1 MFKYIY
7 LHILQES
14 TLTPSKQIK
23 FNNWIIIK
31 KENQINKFENLI
43 FFLKK
48 ETLNFKGVEKKI
60 NVSYLMILEI
70 LIFFISLIFFIYII
84 KNNYLI

>member
-1 MFKYIY
+1 MFKSIYIY
-7 LHILQES
+7 LIQQN

-23 FNNWIIIK
+23 FNNWIILK

-60 NVSYLMILEI
+60 NISNLMVSEI
-70 LIFFISLIFFIYII
+70 LIFFILIIIFIYMVKI
-84 KNNYLI
+84 NHLI

>member
-1 MFKYIY
+1 MNMCLIQKNF
-7 LHILQES
+7 
-14 TLTPSKQIK
+14 LTPSKQIK
-23 FNNWIIIK
+23 FNNWIIIE

-60 NVSYLMILEI
+60 NISNLMIFEI
-70 LIFFISLIFFIYII
+70 LLFFTLFIIFIYIF
-84 KNNYLI
+84 KTNCLI